1 MKQPVETRYFTL
13 SDLRA
18 EIEGETRKIS
28 GYASVFNSYSEPIGG
43 MFREIVR
50 PGAFRKTL
58 SEGDQVLLWSH
69 DTAKPLARKSAGTLD
84 LSEDDRGLKFEAR
97 LNGTSWAQDALK
109 AMESRDV
116 TQMSFGFSV
125 IKDRW
130 TFDQANELD
139 QRELLEVALFEVSP
153 VAFPAYP
160 ATDVQARSIYDAAK
174 AHSATTP
181 EATGA
186 GADSREIDTTPE
198 PDAEADHSEAG
209 QYGHALRDLLMK
221 QQLLEISQ

>member
-1 MKQPVETRYFTL
+1 MKHPIETRYFTL
-13 SDLRA
+13 SELRA
-18 EIEGETRKIS
+18 ETEGETRKIS
-28 GYASVFNSYSEPIGG
+28 GYASVFNSFSEPIGG

-50 PGAFRKTL
+50 PGAFRKTI

-69 DTAKPLARKSAGTLD
+69 DTAKPLARKSAGTLN
-84 LSEDDRGLKFEAR
+84 LSEDERGLKFEAKM
-97 LNGTSWAQDALK
+97 NGTSWADDAMK
-109 AMESRDV
+109 AIESRDV

-130 TFDQANELD
+130 TFDQQNELD

-174 AHSATTP
+174 AQSVTTP

-186 GADSREIDTTPE
+186 GTASREIDTTPE
-198 PDAEADHSEAG
+198 PDAQAHHSEAG
-209 QYGHALRDLLMK
+209 QAADALRCLFMK